1 MELDFINENAWYIT
15 SFVEPRVEDLYR
27 KVEEYVRR
35 NYIYNYVFEDGF
47 LVGYKNEGYELKRV
61 FGPCVLYSLAKLG
74 DYSPDY
80 IDLERVMSDELTQKE
95 QLKSNYRASLKR
107 KESKPK
113 PVSCQIV
120 CWLKGEM
127 LRRLDRFQKV
137 FFTFKT
143 FHPSFARR
151 LPHFS
156 IPAAF

>member
-27 KVEEYVRR
+27 KVEDYVRR

-95 QLKSNYRASLKR
+95 QEVKNRIDQINYDIEELVYEGVPRSLIRRAIK
-107 KESKPK
+107 K
-113 PVSCQIV
+113 
-120 CWLKGEM
+120 
-127 LRRLDRFQKV
+127 D
-137 FFTFKT
+137 
-143 FHPSFARR
+143 
-151 LPHFS
+151 
-156 IPAAF
+156 

>member
-27 KVEEYVRR
+27 KVEDYVRR

-95 QLKSNYRASLKR
+95 QEVKNRIDQINYDIEELVYEGVPRSLIRRAIKKR
-107 KESKPK
+107 LIKLILFYCIKKLLNE
-113 PVSCQIV
+113 
-120 CWLKGEM
+120 
-127 LRRLDRFQKV
+127 
-137 FFTFKT
+137 
-143 FHPSFARR
+143 
-151 LPHFS
+151 
-156 IPAAF
+156 

>member
-27 KVEEYVRR
+27 KVEDYVRR

-95 QLKSNYRASLKR
+95 QEVKNRIDQINYDIEELVYEGVHRSLIRRAIK
-107 KESKPK
+107 K
-113 PVSCQIV
+113 
-120 CWLKGEM
+120 
-127 LRRLDRFQKV
+127 D
-137 FFTFKT
+137 
-143 FHPSFARR
+143 
-151 LPHFS
+151 
-156 IPAAF
+156 

>member
-27 KVEEYVRR
+27 KVEDYVIR

-95 QLKSNYRASLKR
+95 QEVKNRIDQINYDIEELVYEGVPRSLIRRAIK
-107 KESKPK
+107 K
-113 PVSCQIV
+113 
-120 CWLKGEM
+120 
-127 LRRLDRFQKV
+127 D
-137 FFTFKT
+137 
-143 FHPSFARR
+143 
-151 LPHFS
+151 
-156 IPAAF
+156 

>member
-1 MELDFINENAWYIT
+1 MELDFINEIAWYIT

-27 KVEEYVRR
+27 KVEDYVRR

-95 QLKSNYRASLKR
+95 QEVKNRIDQINYDIEELVYEGVPRSLIRRAIK
-107 KESKPK
+107 K
-113 PVSCQIV
+113 
-120 CWLKGEM
+120 
-127 LRRLDRFQKV
+127 D
-137 FFTFKT
+137 
-143 FHPSFARR
+143 
-151 LPHFS
+151 
-156 IPAAF
+156 